1 MNEEQLIK
9 EIENYIND
17 ETYNYA
23 VLINGEWGCG
33 KTFFVKNVLMDKLQ
47 KFSEC
52 QGNVFYWSLYGFRL
66 IDDIKENVFL
76 DLMGDFAEKKIK
88 NRQKGNKDK
97 FLENYEKSY
106 GKKAFNNSINR
117 NSLILKILHKVNIND
132 FYELINPITFNDK
145 VLIFD
150 DLERCMCPINEV
162 LGFINSLVEH
172 ENAKVI
178 IIANENEIG
187 GIDYEEPIELQ
198 YLVAGNNNITVQED
212 KSEYQRVRNDVN
224 KKKDISIDE
233 LERRRNVIF
242 KNKQKCEEYKRIREK
257 LIGVTFN
264 YEADFDIVID
274 KIINNSTK
282 DIEVK
287 GFLQNNK
294 DKIISKF
301 KTRHY
306 HNLRAFQFFVSK
318 FNHIFKQVRIV
329 DIDEKYFN
337 RIIEYLIEETLD
349 ASILFKAGNKES
361 INHNDPLNILI
372 NGQNYSD
379 LVSVKEYVET
389 GKLDKEKLSK
399 EIDYYLENKI
409 KNVLDPSDP
418 YCLLFNEYFLHTQVW
433 VQKKIEEVIEKLK
446 NDEYPVSA
454 YSNIMILF
462 VRLKDIGFSED
473 IIKEAKNFMVR
484 NISNKKELRKIP
496 LEYIFIEN
504 KDQEREVKELINK
517 INVEILKVTKEN
529 ERDAIVSFF
538 EDRDWAIKLQKYL
551 DSKNDLEV
559 LDILPL
565 LSKFDSNTWIKHLD
579 ELDSKNII
587 SLRVCLGYL
596 YSENRFDKR
605 IYQDMGTLK
614 DIIDNLKDKID
625 TETDLIRKDN
635 LKWLFNQMEKIYQRH
650 GVEWKD
656 KYIEAEQF
664 AGTSI

>member
-187 GIDYEEPIELQ
+187 GINYEEPIELQ

-212 KSEYQRVRNDVN
+212 KIEYQGVRNDTN

-264 YEADFDIVID
+264 YEADFDTVIG
-274 KIINNSTK
+274 KIINKSIK
-282 DIEVK
+282 DSGVK
-287 GFLQNNK
+287 ESLQKNK
-294 DKIISKF
+294 AKIISIF
-301 KTRHY
+301 KTKHH
-306 HNLRAFQFFVSK
+306 HNLRTFQFFISK
-318 FNHIFKQVRIV
+318 FNYIYERVKAI
-329 DIDEKYFN
+329 DIDKNYFD

-349 ASILFKAGNKES
+349 ACILFKVGNNES

-372 NGQNYSD
+372 NGQSTSD
-379 LVSVKEYVET
+379 LVSIKEYVET
-389 GKLDKEKLSK
+389 SKFDEEKFSK

-409 KNVLDPSDP
+409 KNILNPRDP
-418 YCLLFNEYFLHTQVW
+418 YCLLFNGYFLHTQAW
-433 VQKKIEEVIEKLK
+433 VQEKIKEIIEKIK

-454 YSNIMILF
+454 YSNILILF
-462 VRLKDIGFSED
+462 VKLKDIGFSEE
-473 IIKEAKNFMVR
+473 IIKEAENFMVI
-484 NISNKKELRKIP
+484 NISNKKGLSKIP
-496 LEYIFIEN
+496 LEFIILDN
-504 KDQEREVKELINK
+504 KKQEREIKDLVSNINA
-517 INVEILKVTKEN
+517 EILRISREN
-529 ERDAIVSFF
+529 ERDIIVSLFN
-538 EDRDWAIKLQKYL
+538 DKDWAVKLQKYL
-551 DSKNDLEV
+551 DSKNDLE
-559 LDILPL
+559 ISEMLPF
-565 LSKFDSNTWIKHLD
+565 LSKFDSNIWIEHINKA
-579 ELDSKNII
+579 DSESII
-587 SLRVCLGYL
+587 SFRFCLYNL
-596 YSENRFDKR
+596 YPENRFDKR
-605 IYQDMGTLK
+605 IYQDMDTLK
-614 DIIDNLKDKID
+614 NIIDNLKDKID

-635 LKWLFNQMEKIYQRH
+635 LKWMIDQMEKIYQRH

-664 AGTSI
+664 VGTSI

>member
-9 EIENYIND
+9 EIKNYIND

-33 KTFFVKNVLMDKLQ
+33 KTFFVKNVLMDRINESNKY
-47 KFSEC
+47 
-52 QGNVFYWSLYGFRL
+52 QGKVFYWSLYGFRL

-76 DLMGDFAEKKIK
+76 DLMGDLAEKKIK
-88 NRQKGNKDK
+88 NRQKGNNDE
-97 FLENYEKSY
+97 FLENYGKPY
-106 GKKAFNNSINR
+106 GKKALNNFFNR

-198 YLVAGNNNITVQED
+198 YLVAGNNNITVPED
-212 KSEYQRVRNDVN
+212 KIEYQRVRSNIN
-224 KKKDISIDE
+224 NKKDISIDE

-242 KNKQKCEEYKRIREK
+242 KYKQKNEEYKRIREK

-264 YEADFDIVID
+264 YKADFDIVID
-274 KIINNSTK
+274 EIINNSIK

-287 GFLQNNK
+287 GFLKNNK
-294 DKIISKF
+294 TEIISIFKTKHHHNLRTFLFFISKF
-301 KTRHY
+301 NYIYERI
-306 HNLRAFQFFVSK
+306 RA
-318 FNHIFKQVRIV
+318 I
-329 DIDEKYFN
+329 DIDENYFD

-389 GKLDKEKLSK
+389 GKFDEEKFSK
-399 EIDYYLENKI
+399 EINYHLENKI
-409 KNVLDPSDP
+409 KNILNPSDP
-418 YCLLFNEYFLHTQVW
+418 YCLLFNGYFLHTQAW
-433 VQKKIEEVIEKLK
+433 VQEKIKEIIEKIK

-454 YSNIMILF
+454 YSNILILF
-462 VRLKDIGFSED
+462 VKLKDIGFSEE
-473 IIKEAKNFMVR
+473 IIKDAKDFMVR
-484 NISNKKELRKIP
+484 NISNKKGLSKIP
-496 LEYIFIEN
+496 LEFIILDN
-504 KDQEREVKELINK
+504 KKQEREIKDLVSNINA
-517 INVEILKVTKEN
+517 EILRISREN
-529 ERDAIVSFF
+529 ERDIIVSLFN
-538 EDRDWAIKLQKYL
+538 DKDWAVKLQKYL
-551 DSKNDLEV
+551 DSKNDLE
-559 LDILPL
+559 ISERLPF
-565 LSKFDSNTWIKHLD
+565 LSKFDSNIWIEHINKA
-579 ELDSKNII
+579 DSESII
-587 SLRVCLGYL
+587 SFRFCLYNL
-596 YSENRFDKR
+596 YPENRFDKR
-605 IYQDMGTLK
+605 VYQDMDTLK
-614 DIIDNLKDKID
+614 NIIDNLKDKID
-625 TETDLIRKDN
+625 TERDLIKKDN
-635 LKWLFNQMEKIYQRH
+635 FKWLINQMEKIYQDY
-650 GVEWKD
+650 GNKGE
-656 KYIEAEQF
+656 
-664 AGTSI
+664 G